1 MLFIFVALC
10 HHHDD
15 EAVDPDVMALT
26 SGIGS
31 LFASSSIDT
40 LQKVDG
46 ISLIDSRLMIFIM
59 FIDKTKVHNHPSN
72 PVVFQSVYLNRGDF
86 SPISSN

>member
-10 HHHDD
+10 HHHD

-46 ISLIDSRLMIFIM
+46 FSLIDSRLMIFIM
-59 FIDKTKVHNHPSN
+59 FILDCV
-72 PVVFQSVYLNRGDF
+72 
-86 SPISSN
+86 